1 MIEWGSEE
9 FFIPYRSPLDDRIHR
24 YFPDFYMK
32 IKENSGRIKRYVIEV
47 KPYKQTIPPT
57 KTKNKKSQ
65 TYISEVKTYAVNDAK
80 WKAAREFCED
90 RMLEFKIITEKELF

>member
-1 MIEWGSEE
+1 
-9 FFIPYRSPLDDRIHR
+9 
-24 YFPDFYMK
+24 MK

-65 TYISEVKTYAVNDAK
+65 TYISEVKTYAINDAK